1 MPIPSNPPSL
11 AGIIGVAA
19 DVLPIPAQDYTDPTQ
34 NGALNYATGWPAIT
48 SLPLEAGGKAPRREY
63 FNALMK
69 LLSSHI
75 FFQQSGSLY
84 LWSAS
89 LDYLPGAH
97 VQGSNGSEYIAVSAS
112 GPDTPKSGGGGM
124 VGPVDPVSDGG
135 SFWKTASSV
144 FAPLATTTSPGI
156 MQVGGGLAVTPQ
168 GIVSVDFSQMPPDQF
183 EAILKQLRVPIWL
196 SQNTDFYVNGTTG
209 SDTLDEG
216 RGLSA
221 EKPFRTIQACV
232 NYVCDTYNFSVYTA
246 GINIAAGTYTEWLSI
261 PNFNTLTG
269 QLHLRGSGTGQT
281 LIRGSILLYHGAGLV
296 SLQPSLTIQCPEQPT
311 PGWVNSW
318 YGVAAFSAGSVD
330 VACLVDAGIS
340 NSSLYKYSVNGAQS
354 SGPITIL
361 NGANLVGNTT
371 NFLVTIGSSITIS
384 NDFSINGSIVG
395 NGATAV
401 ARNGGKILV
410 FTKSDGVSFPIIS
423 GSVVGSRYYV
433 DSNGIINASG
443 QGPNFFPGTIAGT
456 ADRNTGG
463 VYV

>member
-34 NGALNYATGWPAIT
+34 NGALNYTSGWPPITAI
-48 SLPLEAGGKAPRREY
+48 PLEAGGKAPRREY
-63 FNALMK
+63 FNALAQ

-97 VQGSNGSEYIAVSAS
+97 IQGSNGMEYIAVSAS
-112 GPDTPKSGGGGM
+112 GPDTPKPGGGGM

-196 SQNTDFYVNGTTG
+196 SKNTDFYVNGTTG
-209 SDTLDEG
+209 SDTLDDG

-221 EKPFRTIQACV
+221 ENPFKTIQACI
-232 NYVCDTYNFSVYTA
+232 NYVCDTYNFSVYTT
-246 GINIAAGTYTEWLSI
+246 GINIAAGTYTEWLTI

-269 QLHLRGSGTGQT
+269 QLLFRGAGAGQT
-281 LIRGSILLYHGAGLV
+281 LIRGSVLARHGTGIV
-296 SLQPSLTIQCPEQPT
+296 SFQPSLTIQCPEQTT
-311 PGWVNSW
+311 PGWPNSW
-318 YGVAAFSAGSVD
+318 YGIGLFGAGSVD
-330 VACLVDAGIS
+330 VFCVVDAGIA
-340 NSSLYKYSVNGAQS
+340 NPSLYKYALNSSEFGGAVNIGA
-354 SGPITIL
+354 
-361 NGANLVGNTT
+361 GASLVGNCT
-371 NFLVTIGSSITIS
+371 NFLATIGGAISIS

-395 NGATAV
+395 NGCCAI

-410 FTKSDGVSFPIIS
+410 FNKPDGVSFPVIS
-423 GSVVGSRYYV
+423 GSVVGTRYV
-433 DSNGIINASG
+433 ADVNGVINTAG
-443 QGPNFFPGTIAGT
+443 RGPNFFPGTIAGVV
-456 ADRNTGG
+456 NSGG